1 GRCGLPALCRGRYA
15 SGTVDHADGK
25 LAGSLCM
32 RCTTGQALKGLR
44 PRSGAKGLTAMRR
57 RSHARVGG
65 AKTMPIID
73 SLLDIDFYKFTMGHW
88 VFKRYPTIP
97 VRYAFKNRTAQVRL
111 ADYIDE
117 TELRRELDHVRT
129 LRVNASEL
137 HYLRGTNEYGD

>member
-1 GRCGLPALCRGRYA
+1 PGLCRGRNA
-15 SGTVDHADGK
+15 SGTVDHADGE
-25 LAGSLCM
+25 LAGSPCM
-32 RCTTGQALKGLR
+32 RCTTGKALKGLR
-44 PRSGAKGLTAMRR
+44 PRSGAKGLTARNRAIPTTRLPRR
-57 RSHARVGG
+57 RSRARVGE

-117 TELRRELDHVRT
+117 TELRRELDHLRT

-137 HYLRGTNEYGD
+137 HYLRGT